1 MDAEAASNI
10 QASDDDEDKNQALR
24 SIQNAYS
31 QLLVE
36 LSESVQTGNGTTASN
51 ELISDDTNIIINL
64 SLPSNYP
71 LALKDALRNVLKRF
85 ISDVSGVDGT
95 ITWKLEMPSR
105 FDDNLLSSIN
115 SSVNSFLVNSII
127 GKWCEITANDKV
139 KEYADNAA
147 ALLLDIKEKAFFKK
161 KPTRT
166 KIS

>member
-1 MDAEAASNI
+1 MANLTLTIEK
-10 QASDDDEDKNQALR
+10 SDIDEEVAK
-24 SIQNAYS
+24 
-31 QLLVE
+31 
-36 LSESVQTGNGTTASN
+36 TTAYIGAKNKLEDGKSAFDQVFVTDADLTMIERFFN
-51 ELISDDTNIIINL
+51 E
-64 SLPSNYP
+64 SL
-71 LALKDALRNVLKRF
+71 DALRNVLKRF
-85 ISDVSGVDGT
+85 ISDVSVVDGT

-105 FDDNLLSSIN
+105 FDDNLLRSIN

>member
-1 MDAEAASNI
+1 MADLVI
-10 QASDDDEDKNQALR
+10 TIKRSDVYEEVAK
-24 SIQNAYS
+24 
-31 QLLVE
+31 
-36 LSESVQTGNGTTASN
+36 TTAYIGAKNKLEDGKSAFDQVFVTDADLTMIERFFN
-51 ELISDDTNIIINL
+51 E
-64 SLPSNYP
+64 SL
-71 LALKDALRNVLKRF
+71 DALRNVLKRF

-95 ITWKLEMPSR
+95 ITWQLEMPIR

-139 KEYADNAA
+139 KEYSDNAA

>member
-1 MDAEAASNI
+1 MANFTLTI
-10 QASDDDEDKNQALR
+10 TKSDIYEEVAK
-24 SIQNAYS
+24 
-31 QLLVE
+31 
-36 LSESVQTGNGTTASN
+36 TTAYIGAKNKLEDGKSAFDQVFVTDADLTMIERFFN
-51 ELISDDTNIIINL
+51 E
-64 SLPSNYP
+64 SL
-71 LALKDALRNVLKRF
+71 DALRNVLKRF
-85 ISDVSGVDGT
+85 ISGGSEADGI
-95 ITWKLEMPSR
+95 ITWQLEMPSR
-105 FDDNLLSSIN
+105 FDGNLFSSIN

>member
-1 MDAEAASNI
+1 MADLVI
-10 QASDDDEDKNQALR
+10 TIKRSDVYEEVAK
-24 SIQNAYS
+24 
-31 QLLVE
+31 
-36 LSESVQTGNGTTASN
+36 TTAYIGAKNKLEDGKSEFDQVFVTDADLTMIERFFN
-51 ELISDDTNIIINL
+51 ESM
-64 SLPSNYP
+64 
-71 LALKDALRNVLKRF
+71 DALRNVLKRF
-85 ISDVSGVDGT
+85 ISDVSVVDGI
-95 ITWKLEMPSR
+95 ITWQLEMPSR

>member
-1 MDAEAASNI
+1 MADSTLTI
-10 QASDDDEDKNQALR
+10 KK
-24 SIQNAYS
+24 
-31 QLLVE
+31 
-36 LSESVQTGNGTTASN
+36 SEVYEEVAKTTAYIGAKNKLEDGKSAFDQVFVTDADLTMIERFFN
-51 ELISDDTNIIINL
+51 ESM
-64 SLPSNYP
+64 
-71 LALKDALRNVLKRF
+71 DALRNVLKRF
-85 ISDVSGVDGT
+85 ISGGSGADGT
-95 ITWKLEMPSR
+95 ITWQLEMPSR
-105 FDDNLLSSIN
+105 FDDNLLESIK

>member
-1 MDAEAASNI
+1 MADSTLTI
-10 QASDDDEDKNQALR
+10 KK
-24 SIQNAYS
+24 
-31 QLLVE
+31 
-36 LSESVQTGNGTTASN
+36 SEVYEEVAKTTAYIGAKNKLEDGKSAFDQVFVTDADLTMIERFFN
-51 ELISDDTNIIINL
+51 E
-64 SLPSNYP
+64 SL
-71 LALKDALRNVLKRF
+71 DALRNVLKRF
-85 ISDVSGVDGT
+85 ISGGSGVGGT
-95 ITWKLEMPSR
+95 ITWQLEMPSR

>member
-1 MDAEAASNI
+1 MADSTLTIKKSYIYEEVA
-10 QASDDDEDKNQALR
+10 K
-24 SIQNAYS
+24 
-31 QLLVE
+31 
-36 LSESVQTGNGTTASN
+36 TTAYIGAKNKLEDGKSAFDQVFVTDADLTMIERFFN
-51 ELISDDTNIIINL
+51 E
-64 SLPSNYP
+64 SL
-71 LALKDALRNVLKRF
+71 DALRNVLKRF
-85 ISDVSGVDGT
+85 ISGGSEVDGT
-95 ITWKLEMPSR
+95 ITWQLEMPSR

-115 SSVNSFLVNSII
+115 SSANSFLVNRII

>member
-1 MDAEAASNI
+1 MADSTLTI
-10 QASDDDEDKNQALR
+10 TKSDVYEEVAK
-24 SIQNAYS
+24 
-31 QLLVE
+31 
-36 LSESVQTGNGTTASN
+36 TTAYIGAKNKLDDGKSAFDQVFVTDADMTMIDRFFN
-51 ELISDDTNIIINL
+51 E
-64 SLPSNYP
+64 SLDS
-71 LALKDALRNVLKRF
+71 LRNVLKRF
-85 ISDVSGVDGT
+85 ISCGSGADGT
-95 ITWKLEMPSR
+95 ITWQLEMPSR